1 MKYVVHPGNGKLTP
15 SASVTYIDAGTL
27 ASLYGL
33 QPGDYILSNDF
44 APDAIHLVPRSDGNY
59 QPIKRELADNG
70 TDFHQ
75 DYPAFM
81 HTTHNGRYKSTRQI
95 QPQYKATF
103 RDRRRRETD
112 KYI

>member
-1 MKYVVHPGNGKLTP
+1 MKYVVHPGNGKVTP
-15 SASVTYIDAGTL
+15 GSTTTYIDAGTL

-33 QPGDYILSNDF
+33 LPGDYILSNDF
-44 APDAIHLVPRSDGNY
+44 APDAIHLVPRSDGRY
-59 QPIKRELADNG
+59 LPIKSELADNG

-81 HTTHNGRYKSTRQI
+81 HTTHDGRVKNTHTI

-103 RDRRRRETD
+103 RDTRRREFD
-112 KYI
+112 RDI